1 VPQNAALVSGKGSKK
16 SMMDSQIYPPV
27 KTGLV
32 IQLLGGFSISNDQE
46 TIGSMRWKSRR
57 AG

>member
-1 VPQNAALVSGKGSKK
+1 
-16 SMMDSQIYPPV
+16 MMDSQIYPPV